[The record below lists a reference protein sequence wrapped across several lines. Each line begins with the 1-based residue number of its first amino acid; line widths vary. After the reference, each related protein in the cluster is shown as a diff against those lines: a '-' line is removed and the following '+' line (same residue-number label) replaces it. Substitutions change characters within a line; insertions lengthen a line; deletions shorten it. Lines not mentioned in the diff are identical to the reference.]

1 MNKRL
6 DRQGRVM
13 EWLHGP
19 QGVRWG
25 TNPHDYDSEAVLSAM
40 RHVQRF
46 FGPRRYFS
54 MQVEGLAQV
63 PPAPVM
69 VVSNHSGGTSIPDA
83 WGLMLAWYEHF
94 GVERPIHPMAHDM
107 VFSNRV
113 TGPFFS
119 ARGALRADRELAIR
133 VLRDF
138 RRDLVVMPGGDL
150 ETWRPYH
157 ERYKV
162 RFSGR
167 LGYARMAIQAG
178 VPIVPVAHAGAHETL
193 IVLARGERLARALH
207 LPELVR
213 ASIFPVHLSLPFGL
227 TFGPFPHI
235 PPPTLLRYRV
245 ATPVYPPVRVAPG
258 EEPPEDAVRTLDR
271 AVREAIQ
278 GELAVLAWERETLLE
293 RVGARIRK
301 AVQSPGAAIR
311 ARAPLRWARE
321 EPVGLCP
328 PGS

>member
-1 MNKRL
+1 VNKQI
-6 DRQGRVM
+6 DRQGRLM
-13 EWLHGP
+13 EWLHGAE
-19 QGVRWG
+19 GVRWG
-25 TNPHDYDSEAVLSAM
+25 TNPRDLDPEAVRSAM

-46 FGPRRYFS
+46 FGPGRYFS
-54 MQVEGLAQV
+54 MQVQGMEHV

-83 WGLMLAWYEHF
+83 WGLLLAWYEHF

-107 VFSNRV
+107 VFSNAV
-113 TGPFFS
+113 TGRFFA

-150 ETWRPYH
+150 DTWRPYRD
-157 ERYKV
+157 RYHV
-162 RFSGR
+162 RFGGR
-167 LGYARMAIQAG
+167 LGYARMAIRAG

-193 IVLARGERLARALH
+193 IVLSRGERLARALH

-227 TFGPFPHI
+227 TFGPLPHI

-245 ATPVYPPVRVAPG
+245 APPVYPPVRVEPG
-258 EEPPEDAVRTLDR
+258 EQPPEEAVVAMDK

-278 GELAVLAWERETLLE
+278 GELAVLAWDRRNLVQ
-293 RVGARIRK
+293 RVGARLRK
-301 AVQSPGAAIR
+301 A
-311 ARAPLRWARE
+311 LRPRR
-321 EPVGLCP
+321 
-328 PGS
+328 